1 MAESNQLSLS
11 NLEGVQPSISQEN
24 TQVTN
29 DLSLSQL
36 EGVEDI
42 TVSDNKQLSISI
54 EGVDI
59 QDSPK
64 KSTDY
69 VGISPEFTTGIAVS
83 GEPST
88 CRKIAYGIDKQN
100 MFFGNV
106 FRVAKSGIQAAFD
119 PDKDFKEVALQNAAK
134 ERAELFKRHEKFRDG
149 KYDDDIEV
157 LAAEEM
163 ATFLLT
169 HIIFL
174 CI

>member
-42 TVSDNKQLSISI
+42 TVSDNKQLSISNL

-88 CRKIAYGIDKQN
+88 AEKIAYGIDKQN
-100 MFFGNV
+100 MFFEMYFVWLNQV
-106 FRVAKSGIQAAFD
+106 FK
-119 PDKDFKEVALQNAAK
+119 L
-134 ERAELFKRHEKFRDG
+134 H
-149 KYDDDIEV
+149 
-157 LAAEEM
+157 
-163 ATFLLT
+163 LT
-169 HIIFL
+169 LIKIL
-174 CI
+174 KK